1 MLKLPPICYV
11 YCFDQRNE
19 KSSYERL
26 KVSISSVPSHLFI
39 YIITWHNDLEN
50 KLGKDFPYRNIYVIK
65 KEFMKFSK
73 SFFINQISN
82 YAFEKDYK
90 YIYLSDIDLFFHP
103 EYFFWLEYF
112 MKKLNYKK
120 NDLRIIT
127 NNYNIRAR
135 SKIKF
140 LPRKLYG
147 KLSFYFPDLFDWKIP
162 KSLDEI
168 LLREFS
174 KSDYAH
180 GCGLIPIN
188 SLLKIGGYNSEMYG
202 HGPEDDLFNQR
213 IKFFSRLYYHKGNY
227 RSSTFHLPHPALNQ
241 QDRIKNHK
249 YWFDIVD
256 EINYNGI
263 YSEQIEKK

>member
-11 YCFDQRNE
+11 YCFDQSKE

-65 KEFMKFSK
+65 KKFMKFSK

-103 EYFFWLEYF
+103 EYFCWLEYF
-112 MKKLNYKK
+112 MKKLDYKK

-140 LPRKLYG
+140 LPRKFDL
-147 KLSFYFPDLFDWKIP
+147 KLNFYQ
-162 KSLDEI
+162 E
-168 LLREFS
+168 
-174 KSDYAH
+174 
-180 GCGLIPIN
+180 
-188 SLLKIGGYNSEMYG
+188 
-202 HGPEDDLFNQR
+202 
-213 IKFFSRLYYHKGNY
+213 NY
-227 RSSTFHLPHPALNQ
+227 MEN
-241 QDRIKNHK
+241 
-249 YWFDIVD
+249 
-256 EINYNGI
+256 
-263 YSEQIEKK
+263 